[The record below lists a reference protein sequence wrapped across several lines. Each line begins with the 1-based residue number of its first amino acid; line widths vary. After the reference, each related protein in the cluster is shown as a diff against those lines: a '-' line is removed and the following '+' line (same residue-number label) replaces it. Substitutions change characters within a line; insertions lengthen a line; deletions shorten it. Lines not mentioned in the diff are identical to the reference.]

1 MAHPLKGLDLPTHA
15 ALLAAVL
22 LVLAVPAFWPDY
34 LARLRAADPYTHAHA
49 LLGTLWLLALM
60 VQPLLI
66 RARRLRLHR
75 LIGRLAGTAGLA
87 FFTSGVLL
95 THYRAGRMT
104 EAAFERDGSGFYL
117 PLVMSAI
124 FGAAL
129 LLGLVWRREMAV
141 HARFMACT
149 SLALVDPVLARLL
162 HFYAPP
168 LPAAFLYQL
177 PAFAIIIGSLL
188 LLQRGLP
195 PASPGGR
202 SFRVFAVGVTAD
214 LLLYFLTP
222 YSATWLDVL
231 RWFRALPL
239 T

>member
-1 MAHPLKGLDLPTHA
+1 MPTQA
-15 ALLAAVL
+15 AILAGVL
-22 LVLAVPAFWPDY
+22 LLLAVPAFWPDY
-34 LARLRAADPYTHAHA
+34 LVRLRAADPYTHAHA
-49 LLGTLWLLALM
+49 TLGTLWLLALV

-66 RARRLRLHR
+66 RARQMRLHR
-75 LIGRLAGTAGLA
+75 SIGRLAGAGGIA
-87 FFTSGVLL
+87 FLISGVLL
-95 THYRAGRMT
+95 THYRASRMA
-104 EAAFERDGSGFYL
+104 EAAFERDGHFFYL
-117 PLVMSAI
+117 PLLMSAI
-124 FGAAL
+124 FAAAL
-129 LLGLVWRREMAV
+129 ALGLAWRRVMAV
-141 HARFMACT
+141 HARFMVCT
-149 SLALVDPVLARLL
+149 ALALVDPVLARLL

-195 PASPGGR
+195 RASPGRR
-202 SFRVFAVGVTAD
+202 SFGVFAVAVTTG

-222 YSATWLDVL
+222 YSAAWLDVL